1 MWSSGGGAKGPAR
14 RSALSPERSTGVVWL
29 WRGWAIETS
38 GAHEVVVAVCSAF
51 YFYGVCAFIK
61 TLTRFRQ
68 TGLHI
73 LPASPKAAAVIA
85 TTSHGNADETV
96 CMMLVVSSAIDC
108 APARQLTSGF
118 NRPRTETLTHR
129 GGLDMSTAAGR
140 GRTQRQRVAAAPAAT
155 VPTTGVDPFLSHQ
168 PVITD
173 PAAVAAVSAP
183 GRQRVVDKGSM
194 QTDAQARAA
203 PATCGGMEQGSIF
216 DSTASSRTIMEVR
229 VRKRVASLAFVAP
242 GRKNAPL
249 DDFAVC
255 WA

>member
-1 MWSSGGGAKGPAR
+1 M
-14 RSALSPERSTGVVWL
+14 LWL
-29 WRGWAIETS
+29 CRGWAIETS
-38 GAHEVVVAVCSAF
+38 GVHEVVVAVCSAC
-51 YFYGVCAFIK
+51 YYYGAYAFIK

-73 LPASPKAAAVIA
+73 LPALPIAAAVIA

-96 CMMLVVSSAIDC
+96 RMMLVVSSAVDC
-108 APARQLTSGF
+108 GPARQLPGGF

-129 GGLDMSTAAGR
+129 GGLDVSTAAGR
-140 GRTQRQRVAAAPAAT
+140 TQRPRVAAAAAAT
-155 VPTTGVDPFLSHQ
+155 VPTTGVDPFSSHQ

-173 PAAVAAVSAP
+173 PAAVAAASAP

-194 QTDAQARAA
+194 QTDAQARSA
-203 PATCGGMEQGSIF
+203 PATCGGMEQGTIF

-229 VRKRVASLAFVAP
+229 VRKRIASLAFVAP